1 MKAHQNQKSLH
12 RRHQWPIARVLVAV
26 ASAVVTPTLATSPA
40 LADGPVESKLESNLE
55 SKFDGELQAV
65 YTSLTPAL
73 LLKRSSAAEVSTGA
87 GKVDQLRKQLVQC
100 EAQGR
105 LLETCYCLLSLAREP
120 LAISDLAKAELLLD
134 RVKTLQGKLSLSEQK
149 ALLTCYLQLAA
160 TLSGPGDNL
169 RSKEMVLKA
178 ARGLTETMKNVDA
191 AWRLGVLRG
200 LGAIYKGTSRGSLA
214 VEIYGEILALNL
226 GSARDAAA
234 ILESYENL
242 AAAQLQNNDKK
253 SAGKTIDAG
262 LTLGEKLTGK
272 LNLRLVPLLIE
283 QIKAD
288 EVGHQAVLSKL
299 CAIVDNYGCIP
310 VLEAGPAFAGDERA
324 YQTGRELQ
332 QFAGD
337 CLGRKP
343 ISDDQRLVAKC
354 LAQKGYELC
363 LKAKLRFDE
372 TSFLNLAVVLEGVG
386 DYKDLA
392 GLYRETIEYL
402 SGYGQEKR
410 LDMVRSGYARALRLA
425 GDESAAAK
433 EQLQLKAIMENKA
446 SEARRADE
454 NRLATLETMADADAI
469 DVLAA
474 RIKVLKY
481 LLADADSA
489 KVKHQLQAISTAVS
503 DYPAGQMRLSGLDSA
518 LVLCLRQAAV
528 TSVFDSDMKKL
539 VTEIFSAMESKIQT
553 GLGQS
558 AITALN
564 FKTEGNSDLFSSIS
578 DAVAQVRAKRL
589 ADRPDD
595 FVSLSLLEQ
604 MAEGQGK
611 FSQAAA
617 LQQKIVA
624 KLALVVPPDRHA
636 LVQAQLLLAQL
647 ALSAEERGL
656 AQEAFVK
663 GIRLMNASDALSI
676 DVQTFSKLVNLID
689 RFIGNKQY
697 DTADSGIRKAIE
709 IDCSATVA
717 KSSAPYFKIDV
728 QLARLLSAYQQDHLY
743 EKAVELQQFIVD
755 SYKTSGVKNDGVIAL
770 AQAELANLRLLS
782 VDKTKPAAES
792 TNASDEQFRQ
802 AMSKIADFYGAES
815 GEFKSALSRR
825 MALLQSLGE
834 AAAAAALSKEH
845 W

>member
-1 MKAHQNQKSLH
+1 MAHQNQPNL
-12 RRHQWPIARVLVAV
+12 RRLNHWLLARVLVTV
-26 ASAVVTPTLATSPA
+26 SSAVSPA
-40 LADGPVESKLESNLE
+40 WADGPLDSKLESKLES
-55 SKFDGELQAV
+55 KFDDELQAV
-65 YTSLTPAL
+65 YTSLAPSL
-73 LLKRSSAAEVSTGA
+73 LLKSSSAGELSAGA
-87 GKVDQLRKQLVQC
+87 GETDQLRVQLVQC

-105 LLETCYCLLSLAREP
+105 LLEACYCLLRLARKP
-120 LAISDLAKAELLLD
+120 LVISDLAKAGVLLD

-149 ALLTCYLQLAA
+149 ALLTSYLQLAA
-160 TLSGPGDNL
+160 TLSGPADNL
-169 RSKEMVLKA
+169 RAKEMVLKA
-178 ARGLTETMKNVDA
+178 ARGLTGTMKNVDA

-200 LGAIYKGTSRGSLA
+200 LAAIYKRTSRGSLA
-214 VEIYGEILALNL
+214 VETYSEILALNL
-226 GSARDAAA
+226 GSAQDAAA

-242 AAAQLQNNDKK
+242 AATQLQNNDKK
-253 SAGKTIDAG
+253 SAGKTVDAG
-262 LTLGEKLTGK
+262 LTLGEKLMGK

-299 CAIVDNYGCIP
+299 CAIVDNYGFIP
-310 VLEAGPAFAGDERA
+310 VLEAGPASAGDERA

-332 QFAGD
+332 QFAREY
-337 CLGRKP
+337 LGRKP
-343 ISDDQRLVAKC
+343 VSDDQRLVAKC

-372 TSFLNLAVVLEGVG
+372 SSFLDLAVVLEAVG

-392 GLYRETIEYL
+392 SLYRETIEYL
-402 SGYGQEKR
+402 SGDGQQKS

-425 GDESAAAK
+425 GDESAAAN
-433 EQLQLKAIMENKA
+433 EQLQLKAILENKA

-454 NRLATLETMADADAI
+454 ARLTTLETIADADAI

-474 RIKVLKY
+474 RVKVLKY
-481 LLADADSA
+481 LLADGDSA
-489 KVKHQLQAISTAVS
+489 KVKHQLQAISTAVG
-503 DYPAGQMRLSGLDSA
+503 DYPAGQMRLSGLDSS
-518 LVLCLRQAAV
+518 LVLCLRQAPV
-528 TSVFDSDMKKL
+528 TFIFDSDMKKL
-539 VTEIFSAMESKIQT
+539 ITEIFSAMESKIQT
-553 GLGQS
+553 GLSQS
-558 AITALN
+558 TITALN
-564 FKTEGNSDLFSSIS
+564 FKTDGNSDLFSSIS
-578 DAVAQVRAKRL
+578 DAVSQVRAKRL
-589 ADRPDD
+589 AGRPDD

-624 KLALVVPPDRHA
+624 KLALVVPPERHA
-636 LVQAQLLLAQL
+636 LLQAQLLLAQL

-663 GIRLMNASDALSI
+663 AMGLMNSSDALSI

-697 DTADSGIRKAIE
+697 DTAESGIRKAIE

-717 KSSAPYFKIDV
+717 KSSAPYFKIDG

-755 SYKTSGVKNDGVIAL
+755 SYKASGVKNDGLIAL

-782 VDKTKPAAES
+782 ADKTQPAAES
-792 TNASDEQFRQ
+792 TSASNEQFRQ
-802 AMSKIADFYGAES
+802 TMSKIADFYGPES

-825 MALLQSLGE
+825 ITLLQSLGE